1 MSRWTTSSFFFIAR
15 SLDTPPWNRISTR
28 SGEVAGI
35 VPIDWERLRID
46 WVSLD
51 AAMAQRRIP
60 PVELLPSAR
69 NGDRTLAVDGG
80 PPRLSG
86 MMAATTT

>member
-1 MSRWTTSSFFFIAR
+1 MIFTIDA
-15 SLDTPPWNRISTR
+15 
-28 SGEVAGI
+28 GGKVASI

-51 AAMAQRRIP
+51 AAMALRRIP